1 MKQDMVKDGGKYNN
15 ELRNLQSF
23 ANEVLEKEKQ
33 RQRLKAMEAQLVDDI
48 IEEDRKFK
56 KALDELIKKYEIKID
71 LNALEEQRAKHAKK
85 DLRKIKIE
93 KRNKLIARIESQ
105 MADPPQPENSRYDQ
119 KASSQNS

>member
-119 KASSQNS
+119 